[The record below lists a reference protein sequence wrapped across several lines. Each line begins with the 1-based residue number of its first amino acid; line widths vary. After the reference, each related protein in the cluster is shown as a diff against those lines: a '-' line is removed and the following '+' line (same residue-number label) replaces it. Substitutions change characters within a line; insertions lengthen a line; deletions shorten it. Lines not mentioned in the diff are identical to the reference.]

1 MRMSLW
7 LLLLPL
13 AACSGLGSVPTD
25 FTAMAREAPQ
35 DQPLRITIRDGQI
48 IMVAA
53 PLGPRAVPTELRRI
67 IESVHPGGET
77 VASFREWGPLGSGYR
92 VEKHYSQEPSGQW
105 RSVLVDDSGAV
116 LERTHS
122 LPVSVVPQAVLLAAA
137 QDSRRDL
144 NRVDVVQ
151 NSAGEEYFRIRA
163 VDTIGRE
170 YLVECAVDGTR
181 VRVARILQTLMTLG
195 GRP

>member
-7 LLLLPL
+7 LSLLPL

-35 DQPLRITIRDGQI
+35 DQPLRITVRDGQI

-53 PLGPRAVPTELRRI
+53 PLGPRAVPARLRRI
-67 IESVHPGGET
+67 VESVHPGGET

-105 RSVLVDDSGAV
+105 RSVLLDEGGAV

-122 LPVSVVPQAVLLAAA
+122 LPISTVPQAVLLAAA
-137 QDSRRDL
+137 QDFRRDL
-144 NRVDVVQ
+144 TRVDVVQ
-151 NSAGEEYFRIRA
+151 NSAGEEYFRVRA

-181 VRVARILQTLMTLG
+181 VRVARILQTLMTLNG
-195 GRP
+195 P

>member
-1 MRMSLW
+1 
-7 LLLLPL
+7 
-13 AACSGLGSVPTD
+13 
-25 FTAMAREAPQ
+25 MAREAPQ
-35 DQPLRITIRDGQI
+35 NEPLRISVRDGQI
-48 IMVAA
+48 IMLAA
-53 PLGPRAVPTELRRI
+53 PLGRGAVPSEVRRI
-67 IESVHPGGET
+67 VESVHPGGET
-77 VASFREWGPLGSGYR
+77 AASFREWGPLGSGYR

-105 RSVLVDDSGAV
+105 RSVLLDEGGAV

-122 LPVSVVPQAVLLAAA
+122 LPIALVPQAVLLAAA

-170 YLVECAVDGTR
+170 YSVECAVDGTR